1 MDAELW
7 NTDVELLHYGK
18 QIDACDYVD
27 STESMR
33 LRQHTALV
41 AVKHDAQA
49 RTQHIASRATKTSGR
64 RWLLDI
70 ASSGQARGAC
80 AGQMRLKHPIF

>member
-7 NTDVELLHYGK
+7 NTDVELLHYGN
-18 QIDACDYVD
+18 IDACDYVD

-41 AVKHDAQA
+41 AVKHE
-49 RTQHIASRATKTSGR
+49 RAGPHTTHRMEHEDG
-64 RWLLDI
+64 D
-70 ASSGQARGAC
+70 GDGY
-80 AGQMRLKHPIF
+80 